1 MFFFEFFVATSTS
14 KKSKLKTQNSKQK
27 QTHPPRRRLQVQRRV
42 QRPDDAAV
50 PVRQRVLDVVE
61 RRVEQRAPSGVPG
74 RGLDSDGLVDGDG
87 AAELGVYFFFLA
99 FFWKGAISSANER

>member
-1 MFFFEFFVATSTS
+1 MEKKESEFFFSSLSFSS
-14 KKSKLKTQNSKQK
+14 RPRPPKNQNSKLRTQNK
-27 QTHPPRRRLQVQRRV
+27 NKLTLP
-42 QRPDDAAV
+42 
-50 PVRQRVLDVVE
+50 VVE